1 MFTPKR
7 EETGGEGGESAPED
21 KRQGRSSTVPSR
33 PQLTEQTLLQLEQ
46 SLPNYRLAQRN
57 LSHWLSYIESTVQ
70 DTFDTYR
77 GLPDPDFYPSAF
89 DGPYSSVPLSQAD
102 FQESHHSPAGSSDLF
117 GFTVRSPREIQVV
130 IPSRTHSPSHPPSQA
145 LPPAQPTVT
154 QPRSPLLSAPQE
166 APFEFFHFES
176 EPPSPQKLSS
186 SDSDPPRPRPPPQ
199 RPPHS
204 RSPSPLSRPP
214 SRPPR
219 LTRLRPRKRYRS
231 TNSSPIEVIEIP
243 DSQSDG

>member
-7 EETGGEGGESAPED
+7 EETSREEGD
-21 KRQGRSSTVPSR
+21 KRKGRRSTTSSSSR

-57 LSHWLSYIESTVQ
+57 LNHWFFYIESTIQ

-77 GLPDPDFYPSAF
+77 GLTDLDFYPSAF
-89 DGPYSSVPLSQAD
+89 DGPHSTVPLSQAD

-130 IPSRTHSPSHPPSQA
+130 IPSRTHSPSRAPLPVPLSQASPAHPPQS
-145 LPPAQPTVT
+145 TVT
-154 QPRSPLLSAPQE
+154 QPRSPLLLAPHE
-166 APFEFFHFES
+166 DPFEFYHFDS
-176 EPPSPQKLSS
+176 EPPPSPQKLSS
-186 SDSDPPRPRPPPQ
+186 SDSDPPRPPP
-199 RPPHS
+199 RRAPPS
-204 RSPSPLSRPP
+204 RSPSPSPP
-214 SRPPR
+214 SR
-219 LTRLRPRKRYRS
+219 LTSLRPHKRYKPFDP
-231 TNSSPIEVIEIP
+231 SSIKAEIVEIP

>member
-7 EETGGEGGESAPED
+7 EETSREGGESVPED
-21 KRQGRSSTVPSR
+21 KRQGRSSTIPSR

-57 LSHWLSYIESTVQ
+57 LSHWLFYIESTVQ

-77 GLPDPDFYPSAF
+77 SLPDPDFYPSAF
-89 DGPYSSVPLSQAD
+89 DGPYSSVSLSQAD

-130 IPSRTHSPSHPPSQA
+130 IPSRAHSPVHPPQSS
-145 LPPAQPTVT
+145 VI
-154 QPRSPLLSAPQE
+154 QPRSPLLLAPQEE
-166 APFEFFHFES
+166 APFEFFHFDS
-176 EPPSPQKLSS
+176 EPPPSPQKLSN
-186 SDSDPPRPRPPPQ
+186 SDSDPLRPSIRRAPP
-199 RPPHS
+199 S
-204 RSPSPLSRPP
+204 RSPSPP
-214 SRPPR
+214 SHPPR
-219 LTRLRPRKRYRS
+219 LTRLRPHKRYKPFDP
-231 TNSSPIEVIEIP
+231 SSIKDEVIEIP